1 MNWKSMRDNKYLA
14 TLDVSA
20 IPADTAGYAGTTLF
34 LNDSISED
42 TVLDIADSV
51 IDVLPDFCATSGTCE
66 IRFKK
71 YTKDRMTVTLTEEN
85 WCQEDWDYFRYD
97 LAMALVAVVRNDKLR
112 IYKNKI
118 ARNQALSSVIA
129 MENYILRESGN
140 PDAHLITKT
149 GYQTVKTP
157 EVLNLVAAADNFMNL
172 PE

>member
-157 EVLNLVAAADNFMNL
+157 EVLNPVAAADNFMNL

>member
-85 WCQEDWDYFRYD
+85 WCQEDWDYFRCD

-157 EVLNLVAAADNFMNL
+157 EVLNPVAAADNFMNL